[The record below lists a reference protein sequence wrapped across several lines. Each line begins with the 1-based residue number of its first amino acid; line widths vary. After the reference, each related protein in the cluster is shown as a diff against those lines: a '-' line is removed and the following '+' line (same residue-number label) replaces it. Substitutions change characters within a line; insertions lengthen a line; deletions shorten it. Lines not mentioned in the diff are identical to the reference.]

1 MGVVQYVGLKKL
13 GDDASVV
20 QTLVERYMEKL
31 DRDFPNH
38 QMILHTKLHNV
49 GGRVK
54 YSLHVRLE
62 HPQMVAK
69 ADAVDWDLR
78 RTVHKVMQALEN
90 DIEHIFKIHAQ
101 KQERFHPKK
110 AKRGTDTRVK
120 LKLRRRAKLV

>member
-1 MGVVQYVGLKKL
+1 MGVVQYIGLKQL
-13 GDDASVV
+13 GGDAGVV
-20 QTLVERYMEKL
+20 QTLLERYMEKL

-38 QMILHTKLHNV
+38 TLLFHSKLHNV

-54 YSLHVRLE
+54 YSFHARLE

-69 ADAVDWDLR
+69 ADAADWDLR
-78 RTVHKVMQALEN
+78 RTVHKVMQALEQEV
-90 DIEHIFKIHAQ
+90 EHKFKIHAQ

-120 LKLRRRAKLV
+120 LNMLRRTKS

>member
-1 MGVVQYVGLKKL
+1 MGVVQYIGLKQL
-13 GDDASVV
+13 GDDAGTV

-31 DRDFPNH
+31 DRDFSDYTLLFH
-38 QMILHTKLHNV
+38 SKLHNI

-54 YSLHVRLE
+54 YSFHVRLE

-78 RTVHKVMQALEN
+78 RTVLEVMQALEQEV
-90 DIEHIFKIHAQ
+90 EHTFKIHGQ

-120 LKLRRRAKLV
+120 LKLRRRAKLI